1 MKSQNNLNL
10 KCILIKYEF
19 NVLQNKRKSFNLRA
33 MIVTQEKINQLQKRM
48 KILNI
53 HDNDLIE
60 KFILGSGTGGQ
71 KINKTSSC
79 VYLKHIPTGIQLKCQ
94 QTRSREYNRYLAL
107 IALCERLEKKMSDEI
122 NEKIHEKEKIRRQN
136 KKRTYS
142 NQEKMLEG
150 KRIRSKTKTLRAKFK
165 NHDE

>member
-1 MKSQNNLNL
+1 
-10 KCILIKYEF
+10 
-19 NVLQNKRKSFNLRA
+19 

-48 KILNI
+48 KALNI
-53 HDNDLIE
+53 HDDDLIE

-79 VYLKHIPTGIQLKCQ
+79 VYLKHIPSGFQIKCQ
-94 QTRSREYNRYLAL
+94 RARSREYNRYLAL
-107 IALCERLEKKMSDEI
+107 SALCDHLEKKASDEI
-122 NEKIHEKEKIRRQN
+122 KEKIHLKEKIRRQN

-150 KRIRSKTKTLRAKFK
+150 KRLRSKTKTLRARFK

>member
-1 MKSQNNLNL
+1 
-10 KCILIKYEF
+10 
-19 NVLQNKRKSFNLRA
+19 

-107 IALCERLEKKMSDEI
+107 IALCERLEKKLSDEI
-122 NEKIHEKEKIRRQN
+122 NEKIHLKEKIRRQN

-150 KRIRSKTKTLRAKFK
+150 KRIRSKTKTLRAKQK
-165 NHDE
+165 NSDE

>member
-1 MKSQNNLNL
+1 
-10 KCILIKYEF
+10 
-19 NVLQNKRKSFNLRA
+19 

-48 KILNI
+48 KNLNI

-107 IALCERLEKKMSDEI
+107 ISLCERLEKKLSDEI

-150 KRIRSKTKTLRAKFK
+150 KRMRSKTKTLRARFK

>member
-1 MKSQNNLNL
+1 
-10 KCILIKYEF
+10 
-19 NVLQNKRKSFNLRA
+19 

-79 VYLKHIPTGIQLKCQ
+79 VYLKHIPSGIQLKCQ

-122 NEKIHEKEKIRRQN
+122 NAKIHEKEKIRRQN

-150 KRIRSKTKTLRAKFK
+150 KRIRSKTKNLRARFK
-165 NHDE
+165 HDD